1 MHRIRRSPRLPFVL
15 AFAVASLGIAPA
27 GAQSAEPAVEVGL
40 SYYQPS
46 FDTTVRLDSAELG
59 TGTDLSLE
67 DDLGVEKDASE
78 LRGEVLIRMGSRFHL
93 ALDHVEFE
101 RSGSNVLG
109 RTVQFGDVVYAANAN
124 LTAAVDSSHTG
135 AALRYSL
142 LRNQTTDFAV
152 SLGVTHLDVAAS
164 ISGRAVATAGGVP
177 ISSVDIEEKGDASGP
192 VPLVGLHG
200 LFWLGDRLRLRLDG
214 RYIDIGELVDEDKWS
229 GSMTEYGASVDYFVL
244 PWLGLG
250 VGYAG
255 TAIDVDFD
263 DGDELGSVDYDFD
276 GVRGTVTLLF

>member
-1 MHRIRRSPRLPFVL
+1 
-15 AFAVASLGIAPA
+15 
-27 GAQSAEPAVEVGL
+27 
-40 SYYQPS
+40 
-46 FDTTVRLDSAELG
+46 
-59 TGTDLSLE
+59 
-67 DDLGVEKDASE
+67 
-78 LRGEVLIRMGSRFHL
+78 MGSRFHL
-93 ALDHVEFE
+93 ALDHVEFS

-109 RTVQFGDVVYAANAN
+109 RSVQFGDVVYAANAD
-124 LTAAVDSSHTG
+124 LAASVESSHTG
-135 AALRYSL
+135 AALRWSFVKS
-142 LRNQTTDFAV
+142 QTNDFAV

-164 ISGRAVATAGGVP
+164 ISGLAVATAGGVP
-177 ISSVDIEEKGDASGP
+177 VSSVEVSEQGDASGP

-229 GSMTEYGASVDYFVL
+229 GSMIEYGASLDYFVL

-255 TAIDVDFD
+255 TAIEADFD